1 MNRQGGALMS
11 YLLFERAYT
20 KQLIDLGYRD
30 AMQQRD
36 QIIRL
41 LEIDRQEK
49 LPAEPEK
56 GKDFA

>member
-1 MNRQGGALMS
+1 MS

-49 LPAEPEK
+49 LPAESEK